1 MGWLGCT
8 ARDSETTLDWEKR
21 IRIATGAAHGLLHL
35 HSVEKMVHGNL
46 TATNILLDTSM
57 YPTINACISGYG
69 LSCLMTPV
77 ANGNIVAT
85 TSSLGYCAPEL
96 TKIKKASTKSDVYSF
111 GIILLELLTGV
122 VNRFLNFQTLWITI
136 KSHATLFAIV
146 VYEVFCPKGERDL
159 SVEDADK
166 VVLECAALECVME
179 DQIPRVMN

>member
-1 MGWLGCT
+1 
-8 ARDSETTLDWEKR
+8 
-21 IRIATGAAHGLLHL
+21 
-35 HSVEKMVHGNL
+35 
-46 TATNILLDTSM
+46 
-57 YPTINACISGYG
+57 
-69 LSCLMTPV
+69 MTPV